1 MESAVAATVPLPATT
16 VVAHAASMGGRIAAA
31 VRRPVRVKP
40 VIYRSS
46 VNR

>member
-1 MESAVAATVPLPATT
+1 MESAVAATVPLPATRA
-16 VVAHAASMGGRIAAA
+16 VAHAASMGGRIAA